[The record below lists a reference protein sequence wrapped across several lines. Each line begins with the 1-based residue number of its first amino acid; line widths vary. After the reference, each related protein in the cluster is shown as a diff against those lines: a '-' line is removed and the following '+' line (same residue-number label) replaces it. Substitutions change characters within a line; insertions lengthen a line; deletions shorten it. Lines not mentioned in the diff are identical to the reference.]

1 MPAQNTA
8 SILMQAGW
16 ESPDQVVVRLVQ
28 NKAEDQAITYRE
40 LIRNAAGVADAL
52 ERAAIQPG
60 ELIILLLSRERDLL
74 FGFFGAILY
83 GAIPSIMPYL
93 TEKLSPEHYR
103 QSLASLFNTSHPA
116 AVITY
121 PEFVAEVELAA
132 ASTPSLRAILVSDTF
147 QAIDPPAAD
156 KLPGTKCPPDRIVL
170 LQHSSGTTGLQ
181 KGVALSHQSLRN
193 QLESYRHAIHLA
205 PSDVIVSWLPLYHDM
220 GLIAGFLMPS

>member
-93 TEKLSPEHYR
+93 T
-103 QSLASLFNTSHPA
+103 
-116 AVITY
+116 
-121 PEFVAEVELAA
+121 
-132 ASTPSLRAILVSDTF
+132 
-147 QAIDPPAAD
+147 
-156 KLPGTKCPPDRIVL
+156 
-170 LQHSSGTTGLQ
+170 
-181 KGVALSHQSLRN
+181 
-193 QLESYRHAIHLA
+193 
-205 PSDVIVSWLPLYHDM
+205 
-220 GLIAGFLMPS
+220 